1 MLNNT
6 CTELVFIESLYRH
19 EKRINALKKAY
30 CVKVI
35 LLLESEIDLLEL
47 TFFQTKQFVYENVN
61 SSKSNVY
68 FISNLKGLRI
78 DNMGEFATA
87 FELYGQF
94 IDEEDSPIPFI
105 YIADA
110 LGYAFNFTFENVY
123 KFKARVFTC
132 KPYNLTKRWIT

>member
-47 TFFQTKQFVYENVN
+47 TFFKQN
-61 SSKSNVY
+61 SSFMRMLTRANLM
-68 FISNLKGLRI
+68 FILFLI
-78 DNMGEFATA
+78 
-87 FELYGQF
+87 
-94 IDEEDSPIPFI
+94 
-105 YIADA
+105 
-110 LGYAFNFTFENVY
+110 
-123 KFKARVFTC
+123 
-132 KPYNLTKRWIT
+132 